1 MGQLAELR
9 EEYLAKLNKV
19 RSVFDEA
26 GPDIDFAKVTVL
38 GDVRGSEAVAGW
50 VQVTEKDLKA
60 TKQRLNEADGYAALA
75 AFASEEAKAM
85 TGGGGA
91 STFVMPNQ
99 STRGPSTNPNVIKG
113 WASKVIDSDVIRA
126 YDKTRKMSPTV
137 ELEIPE
143 FGLGFKTLLDET
155 GYAPQSVRTGL
166 ILPGATRRP
175 VVADLLP
182 SGTTDQIAIV
192 YMEETTTTNGAAA
205 VAEGAAKPES
215 TLAFTEKSSTVRKIA
230 TLLPITDELIAD
242 IPAMRSYLEGRL
254 RLFLQLAEDSDLL
267 TGSGTAPTI
276 RGMLNIS
283 GINTQAT
290 GSDPVPDAVY
300 KGMTKIMTTS
310 YLNPSGVIFNPLD
323 WQDVR
328 LLRTADGIYIWGNP
342 SDPGFDTIWGL
353 PVVTTVAMTQNT
365 ALVGAFDAATQLFRK
380 TGVDF
385 SISDQNKDYFE
396 KNILTLRV
404 EERLALVVYRP
415 LGLCTVTGV

>member
-1 MGQLAELR
+1 MTNLAEKR
-9 EEYLAKLNKV
+9 EEYLSKLNKV

-26 GPDIDFAKVTVL
+26 GPDIDFTKVTVL
-38 GDVRGSEAVAGW
+38 GDVRGSEAVASW
-50 VQVTEKDLKA
+50 VQQAEKDLKA
-60 TKQRLNEADGYAALA
+60 TKADLNQLDEYV
-75 AFASEEAKAM
+75 AFAAAAAEEAKAM

-91 STFVMPNQ
+91 ATFVMPSQ
-99 STRGPSTNPNVIKG
+99 STRGQSTNPNVIKG
-113 WASKVIDSDVIRA
+113 WAQKVIDSDVIRS

-155 GYAPQSVRTGL
+155 GYAPQAVRTGL

-276 RGMLNIS
+276 RGLLNIS

-290 GSDPVPDAVY
+290 GLDPVPDAVY